1 MKNRIRTIRQVALFG
16 FLAAQRVDIL
26 VHAGDVKTGR
36 VAERYRQYIEGT
48 WR

>member
-1 MKNRIRTIRQVALFG
+1 MNKRIRTIRRIALFG
-16 FLAAQRVDIL
+16 FLTAQRVGIL

-36 VAERYRQYIEGT
+36 VAERYRQYLEGT